1 MEMQSHQGVLTFLRD
16 FTHQPVSVVEILW
29 TPTSAADASPASL
42 LLPKTPFAELRVF
55 KIALLRFRNVVKPS
69 TATLRWEEFPKWAVP
84 GDIDLRP
91 RQL

>member
-16 FTHQPVSVVEILW
+16 CAHQEASVVEILW
-29 TPTSAADASPASL
+29 TPNFAVDASPASL
-42 LLPKTPFAELRVF
+42 LLPKTLFAEPRVI
-55 KIALLRFRNVVKPS
+55 KIALLRFKNLVKPS

-91 RQL
+91 PQL